1 MSSFNLLLNH
11 DNSVRPLLMHNKSL
25 GRKLSYTSST
35 DDNLNVEDVIVISIK
50 NEKISSKDE
59 TLIKQTYV
67 EYDIETTLRNLSETL
82 SCYELVIIVDQ
93 RVTNIE
99 DVVYVWTG
107 TVNTP
112 NSLYMTPSSILSSIS
127 YIQYRIGRDII
138 YTSQSYASSDI
149 ERSGPV
155 REIALLSDATGHL
168 REEAELLDANV
179 YLQPRSYL
187 KFCLSSKVNAQW
199 ELELFTGERL
209 SLYDKERLEKIKHF
223 EIPILEFTV

>member
-149 ERSGPV
+149 ERS
-155 REIALLSDATGHL
+155 
-168 REEAELLDANV
+168 V